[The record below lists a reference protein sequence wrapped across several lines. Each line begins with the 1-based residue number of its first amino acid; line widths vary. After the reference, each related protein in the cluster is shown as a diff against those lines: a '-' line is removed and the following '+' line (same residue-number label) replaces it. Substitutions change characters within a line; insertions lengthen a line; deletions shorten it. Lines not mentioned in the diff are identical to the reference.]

1 MIIGLSGKKRHGK
14 NLAATII
21 QLLIYAAKKGYD
33 NRFVEDCCTDANLDR
48 DLIAT
53 NSGWEQVAF
62 GHKIKRIASLVL
74 GLPIKEIEFMKE
86 YNHIFPTEWND
97 VGDNHMTMRTFLQ
110 KIGTEALRN
119 TVHRDFWINA
129 LFSDYRLVSKI
140 EKETM
145 ITADATPI
153 IHSTHRY
160 KIAAGRIPGLKVDVF
175 TNEPTYSYNQVSEV
189 ETFPNWLITDVR
201 FPNELEAIK
210 NRASGR
216 TIRIYRP
223 DEGSD
228 THESETALDN
238 QKEWDAYIVN
248 DGSIADLIF
257 ALKETLKH
265 FKILL

>member
-1 MIIGLSGKKRHGK
+1 MIIGISGKKRHGK

-21 QLLIYAAKKGYD
+21 QLLIYAQKKGYD
-33 NRFVEDCCTDANLDR
+33 NRFVESCCTDTNLDR
-48 DLIAT
+48 ELIAI
-53 NSGWEQVAF
+53 NSGWEQVSFAY
-62 GHKIKRIASLVL
+62 KIKQITAFVL
-74 GLPIKEIEFMKE
+74 DTSVEKVEFMKE
-86 YNHIFPTEWND
+86 YDHIFSPEWND
-97 VGDNHMTMRTFLQ
+97 VGGTPMTMRKFLQ

-119 TVHRDFWINA
+119 TVHRDFWVNA
-129 LFSDYRLVSKI
+129 LFSGYKLTSKAN
-140 EKETM
+140 KETI
-145 ITADATPI
+145 ITCDATPI
-153 IHSTHRY
+153 IHATHRY